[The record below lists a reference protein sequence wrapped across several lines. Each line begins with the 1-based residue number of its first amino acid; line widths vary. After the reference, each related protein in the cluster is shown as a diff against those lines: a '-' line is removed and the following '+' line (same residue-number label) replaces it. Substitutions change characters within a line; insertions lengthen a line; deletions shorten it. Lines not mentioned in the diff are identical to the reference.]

1 MKRNGAAHRGG
12 RASVRWQGEAGVA
25 AFRQWRMALEGGGSP
40 ASTLQ
45 VGEMMGQVRGGLSG
59 KSEEGCVRAV
69 VLTGDGGDGGA
80 ARGRGRGELSAGI
93 DRRNSEDGSGRQG
106 AAALVSARRSRRK
119 RLDVAA
125 TQDEA
130 SPLEHGTRDVRPGRS
145 QTQS

>member
-1 MKRNGAAHRGG
+1 
-12 RASVRWQGEAGVA
+12 
-25 AFRQWRMALEGGGSP
+25 
-40 ASTLQ
+40 
-45 VGEMMGQVRGGLSG
+45 
-59 KSEEGCVRAV
+59 VRAV

-80 ARGRGRGELSAGI
+80 ARRHGRGELSAGI

-130 SPLEHGTRDVRPGRS
+130 SPLEYGMRDVRPGWS